1 VCEPFKKGEKMKNK
15 ISFLFMIV
23 LILIP
28 FVAAQNEV
36 DLYMFYGKTCPHCR
50 AESRFLDSI
59 EGKYPTLNIHRF
71 EVSEKENI
79 LLWQKMCE
87 ICHTQPFGVPMIF
100 IGGEHFTGFSENMAP
115 DIEKAIK
122 HCIETECPNPEEKL
136 GIAEKKSEETKE
148 TAKLPHIETKNQA
161 SKEASKMDVPII
173 GEIDAKKIA
182 LGPFTFFIALIDGF
196 NPCTM
201 WVLSFLL
208 ALLIHVHD
216 RKKIL
221 VVGSV
226 FLCAVF
232 MIYFLFMTAWLNLFL
247 YLGYIDMIRIIIA
260 IIAILAGLINMKD
273 FFWFKKGISLTI
285 SNRFK
290 PKLFEKMR
298 NVVKEESLM
307 LTVIGTIVL
316 ASFAS
321 LIELPCTSGFPALY
335 TKILSMQGFKGL
347 GYYFYIMLYCIFY
360 IIPLTVII
368 ALFAYFMKGEK
379 MTEKHGRI
387 LKLIGGLIMLVLG
400 LILLVNPNILMFG

>member
-1 VCEPFKKGEKMKNK
+1 
-15 ISFLFMIV
+15 
-23 LILIP
+23 
-28 FVAAQNEV
+28 
-36 DLYMFYGKTCPHCR
+36 
-50 AESRFLDSI
+50 
-59 EGKYPTLNIHRF
+59 
-71 EVSEKENI
+71 
-79 LLWQKMCE
+79 
-87 ICHTQPFGVPMIF
+87 
-100 IGGEHFTGFSENMAP
+100 
-115 DIEKAIK
+115 
-122 HCIETECPNPEEKL
+122 
-136 GIAEKKSEETKE
+136 
-148 TAKLPHIETKNQA
+148 
-161 SKEASKMDVPII
+161 
-173 GEIDAKKIA
+173 
-182 LGPFTFFIALIDGF
+182 
-196 NPCTM
+196 
-201 WVLSFLL
+201 
-208 ALLIHVHD
+208 
-216 RKKIL
+216 
-221 VVGSV
+221 
-226 FLCAVF
+226 
-232 MIYFLFMTAWLNLFL
+232 MTAWLNLFL